1 MKFAPYMYGLQKI
14 IILQQQKLKMLYRSK
29 WRPNNR
35 FLFLRHFDFGQN
47 LKNHFP
53 KGIFQ

>member
-1 MKFAPYMYGLQKI
+1 MAAKKQI
-14 IILQQQKLKMLYRSK
+14 SILRKQSR
-29 WRPNNR
+29 
-35 FLFLRHFDFGQN
+35 DQN

>member
-1 MKFAPYMYGLQKI
+1 MVAKKQIFVMQK
-14 IILQQQKLKMLYRSK
+14 QSR
-29 WRPNNR
+29 
-35 FLFLRHFDFGQN
+35 DQN

>member
-1 MKFAPYMYGLQKI
+1 MYGLQKI
-14 IILQQQKLKMLYRSK
+14 TILQKKFENVVPFQNGGQKI
-29 WRPNNR
+29 PI
-35 FLFLRHFDFGQN
+35 FILRHFDFGQN